1 MKKLILLILFLL
13 TLSLNI
19 FANEVD
25 EAIELFKAKEYEGA
39 KKILLNEARKLD
51 SKANYILGYM
61 FYYGEGEF
69 ISPKVGVE
77 FFEFANKI
85 SYKKGVID
93 IECNWK
99 IAMTEPHRC
108 RNFIEREVL
117 KKY

>member
-1 MKKLILLILFLL
+1 MKKLILLIFF
-13 TLSLNI
+13 SLNL
-19 FANEVD
+19 FGDEVD
-25 EAIELFKAKEYEGA
+25 RAIDLFKEKEYEGA

-69 ISPKVGVE
+69 ISPKVGIE

-99 IAMTEPHRC
+99 IVMTEPTRC
-108 RNFIEREVL
+108 RNFIERKVL

>member
-1 MKKLILLILFLL
+1 MKKIVLLILFFFNL
-13 TLSLNI
+13 
-19 FANEVD
+19 FGDEVD
-25 EAIELFKAKEYEGA
+25 RAIELFKEKKYEGA

-77 FFEFANKI
+77 FFKFANKI

-99 IAMTEPHRC
+99 IAMTEPTRC
-108 RNFIEREVL
+108 RRFIEREVL
-117 KKY
+117 KKN

>member
-1 MKKLILLILFLL
+1 MILKKRVLLILSIL
-13 TLSLNI
+13 TLNL

-25 EAIELFKAKEYEGA
+25 RAIELFKAKEYEGA

-51 SKANYILGYM
+51 SNATYILGYM

-99 IAMTEPHRC
+99 IVMTEPTRC
-108 RNFIEREVL
+108 REFIKREVL
-117 KKY
+117 KLN